1 MIVKYFDLKKN
12 IIQNKKFFLLYG
24 KNEGLIEEIIK
35 NSLKPLF
42 TKNVFYYEEKEVL
55 EDVNNFEESL
65 INKSFFENEK
75 LIIVKRASDKLLNLI
90 KKLIE
95 KNFEGITIIFI
106 SNVLEKRSKI
116 RNFFEKSD
124 NTICVA
130 VYEDN
135 IQTLSSIAQKF
146 LREKKISLSQ
156 QDLNILAER
165 AKGDRNNLTNELEK
179 IANFS
184 INKKTIKIEEILK
197 ISNLSENYDI
207 SELVD
212 SSLSR
217 DKKKLI
223 KILNENNF
231 NQEDCVLILRI
242 YLSKLK
248 RLLAL
253 YQDPNIK
260 TNIEKVLSSYRPQI
274 FWKDKE
280 IVRQQIKILNI
291 EKTKELVHKTNEIE
305 LIVKKNPSISINVTT
320 DFILNQ
326 TI

>member
-55 EDVNNFEESL
+55 DDVNNFEESL

-95 KNFEGITIIFI
+95 KNLEGITIIFL

>member
-95 KNFEGITIIFI
+95 KNLEGITIIFL

>member
-55 EDVNNFEESL
+55 DDVNNFEESL

-280 IVRQQIKILNI
+280 IVKQQIKILNI